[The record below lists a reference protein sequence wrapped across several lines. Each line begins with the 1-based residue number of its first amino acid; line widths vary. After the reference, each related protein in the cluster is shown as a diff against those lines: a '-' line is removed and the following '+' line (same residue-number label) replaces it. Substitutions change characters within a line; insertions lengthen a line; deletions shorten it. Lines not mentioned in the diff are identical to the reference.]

1 MTWRKLSF
9 LSVAAVA
16 AALIAT
22 LAVARAVRPSGDPT
36 GENRSQMAP
45 SHLQGNFACPPLVSA
60 WDCEVIVN
68 TFPMSAGNR
77 GDSSMPPIRI

>member
-1 MTWRKLSF
+1 MAKIEISLGSRCRSGF
-9 LSVAAVA
+9 DRDAS
-16 AALIAT
+16 
-22 LAVARAVRPSGDPT
+22 RRPSRPSVRHPT